1 MFSLVPGGGP
11 AAVYRANERKK
22 EKIERKRKG
31 RWKERMGMEPRVVVT
46 QGAAENAR
54 DQGFFSF
61 FAETSITP
69 AQCNAGNSARPAQQL
84 AQCAQFDNWHHYSVL
99 LLVSTILRKALFSLH
114 CIDCAIQ
121 IFLS

>member
-22 EKIERKRKG
+22 EKEIERKRKG

-54 DQGFFSF
+54 DQGFFFSF
-61 FAETSITP
+61 FF
-69 AQCNAGNSARPAQQL
+69 C
-84 AQCAQFDNWHHYSVL
+84 
-99 LLVSTILRKALFSLH
+99 
-114 CIDCAIQ
+114 
-121 IFLS
+121 

>member
-22 EKIERKRKG
+22 EKEIERKRKG

-69 AQCNAGNSARPAQQL
+69 ARCNAGNSARPAQQL
-84 AQCAQFDNWHHYSVL
+84 AQCAQFDNWHLYLV
-99 LLVSTILRKALFSLH
+99 LVSTILRKALFSLH
-114 CIDCAIQ
+114 CIDYAIQ